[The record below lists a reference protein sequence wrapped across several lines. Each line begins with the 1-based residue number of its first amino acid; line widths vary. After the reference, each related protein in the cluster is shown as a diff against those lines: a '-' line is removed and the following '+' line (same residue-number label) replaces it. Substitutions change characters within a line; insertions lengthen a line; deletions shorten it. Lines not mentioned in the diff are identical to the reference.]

1 MKNLYFQIKNGN
13 IYFILTPKDLFY
25 KFKNKL
31 YYLIIFHP
39 YKSNKWTLGIPLFTK
54 YLINFNQGKKLIGF
68 YINDKIKEE
77 KSGIF
82 LKLFIISILVNVIIL
97 IICL

>member
-25 KFKNKL
+25 KFENKL

-39 YKSNKWTLGIPLFTK
+39 YNRNKWILGNMSLPL
-54 YLINFNQGKKLIGF
+54 
-68 YINDKIKEE
+68 
-77 KSGIF
+77 
-82 LKLFIISILVNVIIL
+82 
-97 IICL
+97 